1 MYSADGKSFLYS
13 LAANG
18 QTTIFRQ
25 PLHNGAPTGAPV
37 PALELPFTLREDYGG
52 NAFAVSRDL
61 SSVVFAR
68 PGGHDDLY
76 LLSQK

>member
-1 MYSADGKSFLYS
+1 MYSGDDKSFLYS

-25 PLHNGAPTGAPV
+25 PIHNGVPV
-37 PALELPFTLREDYGG
+37 GDPIPALKLPFTLREDYGG

-76 LLSQK
+76 FLSQK